1 MTYIPT
7 SQQQGVLL
15 DTFKLASD
23 ADDTS
28 SLTRAIA
35 ANVVILLG
43 PRTYI
48 INNFSSGS
56 NNNFIV
62 KGIAGKT
69 VIQRTTATG
78 STFFAI
84 SQSVVNIDGV
94 IFDMNSSVVTA
105 NQWGVYLA
113 AGGQNIQIKNC
124 VFKNNSGTI
133 GCGLAITGSG
143 PAAGGS
149 FVISGCEITNCTFD
163 ALYLAS
169 VTNGNVENCYIHDNS
184 SIGVYIG
191 SNGTASST
199 NYLSGVILESN
210 KIVRNY
216 TGISVGGYGQPYT
229 SSTFNITPTS
239 NVMIRNNI
247 FEDSTY
253 LSIAIEGDYTSVI
266 GNHIY
271 QTVNTTQAL
280 DGINSLSRYAYIA
293 DNIITMLNATT
304 GMDLGGSISCV
315 VKNNIIT
322 LSAGAALNTGGNQNS
337 VFQGNILNCSGTA
350 SAITNYSVEGS
361 GNGYTFPTLSSN
373 TIFENNSINMN
384 GANTKGINLFDNAGG
399 YVGALP
405 NIVKGN
411 HFYTTNSASTANC
424 IIWYGSNVS
433 LCIHDNDC
441 NGLDYAFVVPISND
455 IVFDLFSYGATI
467 VQQSSSISTI
477 RSIVPRNV
485 TNLNSAGQIQYVTPT
500 NGGSG
505 YSSAT
510 VLTASGTSG
519 GTGWTGNAQIVG
531 GVIIG
536 VRTLTQGSGYTGTVT
551 VVATDSG
558 GGTGAVLAP
567 VTVAAIPAEATIT
580 FVADATQL
588 LQLAGGYTTILG
600 IPMMLTNG
608 TTVKL
613 QNLRTFSTLEWVAV
627 AYQMPTVT
635 IANLPTVTAVY
646 SGALIGVSNSTTGK
660 WQARCN
666 GTAWIWPDGTT
677 VTV

>member
-1 MTYIPT
+1 MLVAT
-7 SQQQGVLL
+7 
-15 DTFKLASD
+15 LA
-23 ADDTS
+23 
-28 SLTRAIA
+28 
-35 ANVVILLG
+35 
-43 PRTYI
+43 
-48 INNFSSGS
+48 
-56 NNNFIV
+56 
-62 KGIAGKT
+62 
-69 VIQRTTATG
+69 
-78 STFFAI
+78 
-84 SQSVVNIDGV
+84 
-94 IFDMNSSVVTA
+94 
-105 NQWGVYLA
+105 
-113 AGGQNIQIKNC
+113 
-124 VFKNNSGTI
+124 
-133 GCGLAITGSG
+133 
-143 PAAGGS
+143 
-149 FVISGCEITNCTFD
+149 
-163 ALYLAS
+163 
-169 VTNGNVENCYIHDNS
+169 H
-184 SIGVYIG
+184 
-191 SNGTASST
+191 
-199 NYLSGVILESN
+199 
-210 KIVRNY
+210 
-216 TGISVGGYGQPYT
+216 
-229 SSTFNITPTS
+229 
-239 NVMIRNNI
+239 
-247 FEDSTY
+247 
-253 LSIAIEGDYTSVI
+253 
-266 GNHIY
+266 
-271 QTVNTTQAL
+271 
-280 DGINSLSRYAYIA
+280 
-293 DNIITMLNATT
+293 
-304 GMDLGGSISCV
+304 
-315 VKNNIIT
+315 
-322 LSAGAALNTGGNQNS
+322 
-337 VFQGNILNCSGTA
+337 
-350 SAITNYSVEGS
+350 
-361 GNGYTFPTLSSN
+361 
-373 TIFENNSINMN
+373 
-384 GANTKGINLFDNAGG
+384 
-399 YVGALP
+399 
-405 NIVKGN
+405 
-411 HFYTTNSASTANC
+411 YTTNSASTANC